1 MMSLIKASKSSQ
13 LCAGTAL
20 KVVMGKNGLCCSNT
34 DLISPIFY
42 RIPDENLVSSIP
54 LIRSEIHKKHHPIGI
69 LMNTIEETTKDIKT
83 LRDSLES
90 ELRSL
95 SDKANAATDALVKSN
110 AKLRDSLTK
119 TSDVTIKL
127 SGLFGAK
134 SIAETASVL
143 ASLVDSLERLD
154 GLNKNGKLAAL
165 LSAARND

>member
-1 MMSLIKASKSSQ
+1 
-13 LCAGTAL
+13 
-20 KVVMGKNGLCCSNT
+20 
-34 DLISPIFY
+34 
-42 RIPDENLVSSIP
+42 
-54 LIRSEIHKKHHPIGI
+54 
-69 LMNTIEETTKDIKT
+69 MNTIEETTKDIKT

-143 ASLVDSLERLD
+143 ASLVNSLERLD

-165 LSAARND
+165 LTAAQQ